1 MLTKKRIQQGGKD
14 IHEKKTKAGKI
25 EKRKNT
31 AQLAN
36 KEAYYKRMKSKKE
49 MERIGTEDKQS
60 RKKMKNSRKEQIKM
74 N

>member
-25 EKRKNT
+25 GKRKNT

-49 MERIGTEDKQS
+49 MERIGTENKQS